1 MRHFLRWGLAG
12 ALLLLTPG
20 AALAAKTPP
29 KTTPTH
35 KAAPKA
41 TSTPK
46 AKAAPKATST
56 PKATATPKAATVPSI
71 SGHITYVGANG
82 NIFVARP
89 GGTDKRALTNNGP
102 TDPSYN
108 APLSSPTGA
117 GILAVRFAAG
127 LAAFKG
133 SDTAGLWLIAQ
144 SGGARRLSP
153 NVSRGY
159 AWTPDGARIVYEEG
173 YLSETS
179 LIVLDPRTGQ
189 KHTLAC
195 NPAFRLIGVT
205 DVGNRAIGV
214 QGHDIVAESLA
225 DGTTQGL
232 TNYGAKSGVWQ
243 GVAAV
248 SPSARAVLYAEAP
261 GTTLV
266 SIDLRTGRATRT
278 SLAAAAGNI
287 APSPDAATYVY
298 ATSGA
303 GSALQTAL
311 HTGKGVTSLRG
322 DVSFTAHAFAPNG
335 AAFVYAAGGN
345 LPYVFVAPVSCAAT
359 CATRLDFGRDAAW
372 GP

>member
-29 KTTPTH
+29 KVTPT
-35 KAAPKA
+35 PKA
-41 TSTPK
+41 

-56 PKATATPKAATVPSI
+56 PKATTAPSI

-89 GGTDKRALTNNGP
+89 DGTDKRALTNNGP
-102 TDPSYN
+102 TDPAYN
-108 APLSSPTGA
+108 GPLSSSKGA

-127 LAAFKG
+127 LGAFKG
-133 SDTAGLWLIAQ
+133 SDTAGLWLISQ
-144 SGGARRLSP
+144 SGGTRRLSS

-159 AWTPDGARIVYEEG
+159 AWTPDGANIVYEEG

-179 LIVLDPRTGQ
+179 LIVLDPRTGHT
-189 KHTLAC
+189 HTLAC
-195 NPAFRLIGVT
+195 DPAFRLIGVT

-214 QGHDIVAESLA
+214 QGHDIVAESLT

-232 TNYGAKSGVWQ
+232 TNYGAKAGVWQ
-243 GVAAV
+243 GIAAV
-248 SPSARAVLYAEAP
+248 SPSGRAVLYAETP

-278 SLAAAAGNI
+278 SLATPVSNV
-287 APSPDAATYVY
+287 APSPDASTYVY
-298 ATSGA
+298 ATSGT
-303 GSALQTAL
+303 GNTTQTMI
-311 HTGKGVTSLRG
+311 HTSKGVTSLRG

-335 AAFVYAAGGN
+335 AAFVYSMGGN
-345 LPYVFVAPVSCAAT
+345 LPYVYVAPVSCAAT

>member
-29 KTTPTH
+29 KVTPTP
-35 KAAPKA
+35 KAAKTAPKA
-41 TSTPK
+41 TSTPM
-46 AKAAPKATST
+46 AT
-56 PKATATPKAATVPSI
+56 PSI

-89 GGTDKRALTNNGP
+89 DGTDKRALTNNSP
-102 TDPSYN
+102 TDPAYN
-108 APLSSPTGA
+108 APLSSPKGD

-133 SDTAGLWLIAQ
+133 SDTAGLWLVSQA
-144 SGGARRLSP
+144 GARRLSP

-159 AWTPDGARIVYEEG
+159 AWTADGARIVYEEG

-179 LIVLDPRTGQ
+179 LTVLDPRTGQ

-195 NPAFRLIGVT
+195 DPAFRLIGVT

-214 QGHDIVAESLA
+214 QGHDIVAESLT

-232 TNYGAKSGVWQ
+232 TNYGAKAGVWQ

-248 SPSARAVLYAEAP
+248 SPSGRAVLYAEAP

-266 SIDLRTGRATRT
+266 SIDLRGGHVTRT
-278 SLAAAAGNI
+278 SLASAASGV
-287 APSPDAATYVY
+287 APSTDASMYVY
-298 ATSGA
+298 AMSGT
-303 GSALQTAL
+303 GNTMQTAL

-335 AAFVYAAGGN
+335 AAFVYSIGGN

-372 GP
+372 SP

>member
-1 MRHFLRWGLAG
+1 MRHPLRWGLAG

-29 KTTPTH
+29 KATPTPKTT

-41 TSTPK
+41 TATPR
-46 AKAAPKATST
+46 AA
-56 PKATATPKAATVPSI
+56 KATATPKVTTAPSI

-89 GGTDKRALTNNGP
+89 DGTDKRALTNNGP

-117 GILAVRFAAG
+117 GILAVRFATG
-127 LAAFKG
+127 LGAFKG

-159 AWTPDGARIVYEEG
+159 AWTPDGASIVYEEG

-179 LIVLDPRTGQ
+179 LIVLDPRTGH

-195 NPAFRLIGVT
+195 DPAFRLIGVT
-205 DVGNRAIGV
+205 DVGNRAIGA
-214 QGHDIVAESLA
+214 QGHDIVAESLT

-232 TNYGAKSGVWQ
+232 TNYGAKAGVWQ
-243 GVAAV
+243 GIAAV
-248 SPSARAVLYAEAP
+248 SPSGRTVLYAEAP

-266 SIDLRTGRATRT
+266 SIDLRGGRATRT
-278 SLAAAAGNI
+278 SLAAAI
-287 APSPDAATYVY
+287 SSVAPSSDVSTYVY
-298 ATSGA
+298 ATSGT
-303 GSALQTAL
+303 GNTMQTAL

-322 DVSFTAHAFAPNG
+322 DMSFTAHAFAPNG
-335 AAFVYAAGGN
+335 AAFVYTTGGN

-372 GP
+372 SP